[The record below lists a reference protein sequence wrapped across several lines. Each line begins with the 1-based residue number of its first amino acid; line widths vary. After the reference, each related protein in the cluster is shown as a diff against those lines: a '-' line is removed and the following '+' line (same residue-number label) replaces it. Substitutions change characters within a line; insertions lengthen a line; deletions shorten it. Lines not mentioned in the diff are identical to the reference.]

1 MKKVLVL
8 IFTVFMLIV
17 QSASGQFIQD
27 GINHLY
33 AGHFK
38 TAEKVFKQILVTTPT
53 SAEAVYWLGQIA
65 IEAEEGNYANARK
78 IYETAPALIS
88 NAALILVG
96 KGHIDLLENKTNEA
110 RQQFEMALSMTRT
123 KKGDD
128 PSILNAIGRA
138 NVDAKAGNLP
148 YAIEKLELATQRDPK
163 NANIFLNLGDA
174 YRKANPGQGGG
185 QAYSNYVTSISLSP
199 TFAFPHLRLAKLFET
214 QKNWPLVLENLNSAI
229 SKDPNFSPAY
239 YELFYYHFYNQD
251 YNEAEK
257 YLNKYVG
264 SKMGEVD
271 PQDNYLHG
279 QLCWAKKDFDC
290 AIAKANS
297 VINEMGAQTKP
308 RTFKLI
314 AYAFVDKGDTAG
326 AKKYIDSYFEK
337 EKAEAII
344 PSDFILK
351 GKIYSTLTGDDN
363 YLFESYVQAAM
374 SDSVYGSKMKTFED
388 GLAYFKRKGDRKK
401 EAALREITY
410 NNKKNP
416 SDGELF
422 NLALNFHQAQEYP
435 KAIEFFTRYTTKNP
449 DSIFGHLW
457 SARVNYIVDT
467 TMLSCIPHYEKT
479 LLISTS
485 DKLRYKNYGIESGKF
500 LAGYHNNILNDKAT
514 AISYLQR
521 ALEFDTTNASVKEL
535 LEILQRVAAPRP
547 TNQPPAKPTNKSNT
561 LGSQPITNDKLQ
573 KK

>member
-1 MKKVLVL
+1 MKKVLIL
-8 IFTVFMLIV
+8 IFTVTMLAY
-17 QSASGQFIQD
+17 QSVSGQFIQD

-38 TAEKVFKQILVTTPT
+38 AAEKIFAQISGTTPT
-53 SAEAVYWLGQIA
+53 SPEATYWLGQVA
-65 IEAEEGNYANARK
+65 IEAGDGNYTIARK
-78 IYETAPALIS
+78 IYESAPALIS

-96 KGHIDLLENKTNEA
+96 KGHIDLLENKTSEA
-110 RQQFEMALSMTRT
+110 KQQFEMALSMTRT

-128 PSILNAIGRA
+128 PTILNAIGRA
-138 NVDAKAGNLP
+138 NVDAKSGNLI
-148 YAIEKLELATQRDPK
+148 YAIEKLELAAQRDPK

-185 QAYSNYVTSISLSP
+185 QAYSNYITSISLSP

-239 YELFYYHFYNQD
+239 YELFYYHFYNQE
-251 YNEAEK
+251 YVEAEK
-257 YLNKYVG
+257 KLNKYIG
-264 SKMGEVD
+264 SKMGEID
-271 PQDNYLHG
+271 PQDNYLYG

-290 AIAKANS
+290 AIERANN
-297 VINEMGAQTKP
+297 VINELGEKTKA
-308 RTFKLI
+308 RTYKLI
-314 AYAFVDKGDTAG
+314 AYAYVDKGDTAS

-344 PSDFILK
+344 PNDFILK

-363 YLFESYVQAAM
+363 ILFESYVQAAM
-374 SDSVYGSKMKTFED
+374 SDSVYGSKMKRFEE
-388 GLAYFKRKGDRKK
+388 GVAYFKRKGDRKK
-401 EAALREITY
+401 EASLKEIAY
-410 NNKKNP
+410 NNKKN
-416 SDGELF
+416 STDGELF
-422 NLALNFHQAQEYP
+422 NIALSFHQAQEYP
-435 KAIEFFTRYTTKNP
+435 KAIELFSRYSAKNP

-479 LLISTS
+479 LLISAS

-514 AISYLQR
+514 AISYLQK
-521 ALEFDTTNASVKEL
+521 ALEFDTTNVSVKEL
-535 LEILQRVAAPRP
+535 LEILQKVAAPRP
-547 TNQPPAKPTNKSNT
+547 ANQPPAKQNNKST
-561 LGSQPITNDKLQ
+561 TVGTQPTANDKLL